1 MATNNRLSV
10 DDWLQAGF
18 AIVAEEGLNALKVD
32 RLCSRL
38 NVTKGSF
45 YWHFADMAAY
55 RRALIESWAQL
66 KDEDR
71 NEIEQMSDVEPRE
84 RLSRMMASLVRPRQW
99 SLERAMREWARSDET
114 VATAVHA
121 ADRRTLKAVRKAFS
135 DFGFEPEDAELRA
148 QATFAAGLGLLHLSA
163 PAPKKEALQRERF
176 LDFLLRP

>member
-1 MATNNRLSV
+1 MVTNSRLSV
-10 DDWLQAGF
+10 DDWLQAGY
-18 AIVAEEGLNALKVD
+18 AIVAEEGLNALKLD
-32 RLCSRL
+32 RLCNRL
-38 NVTKGSF
+38 DVTKGSF

-71 NEIEQMSDVEPRE
+71 SEIEQISDVEPRE

-114 VATAVHA
+114 VATAVRA
-121 ADRRTLKAVRKAFS
+121 ADRRTLKAVRQAFS

-148 QATFAAGLGLLHLSA
+148 QVMFAAGVGLLHLSA
-163 PAPKKEALQRERF
+163 PAPKKEELQREKF